1 MNSEYFS
8 IYLYALDFQIHT
20 STRAMEEE
28 EEIVKWKGPRGPRGR
43 YPLEIRKKWVSKL
56 LDGFPEKK
64 KIGVGRYKK

>member
-1 MNSEYFS
+1 
-8 IYLYALDFQIHT
+8 
-20 STRAMEEE
+20 MEEE

-64 KIGVGRYKK
+64 KIGVGRYNK